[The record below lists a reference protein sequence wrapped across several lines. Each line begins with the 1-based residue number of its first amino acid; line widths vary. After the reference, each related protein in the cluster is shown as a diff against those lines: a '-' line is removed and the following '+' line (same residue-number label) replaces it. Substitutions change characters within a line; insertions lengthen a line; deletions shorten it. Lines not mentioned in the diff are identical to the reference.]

1 MLRGVSLVRK
11 YENPMNNVF
20 VEMIIIK
27 YNVHVTMLFDAMVRG
42 KSDYLICFT
51 VGIVIEN
58 RTATYPSYNILC
70 HSVYLL
76 TF

>member
-1 MLRGVSLVRK
+1 MLRRVSLVRK

-58 RTATYPSYNILC
+58 YTIPRIHHMTFYVI
-70 HSVYLL
+70 VY
-76 TF
+76 TC